1 MYSVYKLNKQGD
13 NIQPSHTPFPIWN
26 QSVSQCC
33 FLTCIRFSQ
42 EAGKVV
48 WYSHLLKNFPQF
60 IVIHTVKDFGI
71 VNETEVDVFLKL
83 PCFLYNPVDVANL
96 ISGFAA
102 FSESSLCIWKFL
114 VHILFKPSLK
124 DFERYLA
131 SMWNEC
137 NCMAVWTFF
146 GIALLWDWNE
156 NWTFPVLRPL
166 LSFPNLLTYW
176 MFFNK
181 LRDFPSIITLLRVFE
196 FWQKIFL

>member
-1 MYSVYKLNKQGD
+1 MVSSAYLRLLIFLPGILIPACASSSPAFCMMYSVYKLNKQGD

-26 QSVSQCC
+26 QSVSHCC

-42 EAGKVV
+42 EAGQVV

-83 PCFLYNPVDVANL
+83 PYFLYDPVDVANL

-131 SMWNEC
+131 TM
-137 NCMAVWTFF
+137 
-146 GIALLWDWNE
+146 
-156 NWTFPVLRPL
+156 
-166 LSFPNLLTYW
+166 
-176 MFFNK
+176 
-181 LRDFPSIITLLRVFE
+181 
-196 FWQKIFL
+196 